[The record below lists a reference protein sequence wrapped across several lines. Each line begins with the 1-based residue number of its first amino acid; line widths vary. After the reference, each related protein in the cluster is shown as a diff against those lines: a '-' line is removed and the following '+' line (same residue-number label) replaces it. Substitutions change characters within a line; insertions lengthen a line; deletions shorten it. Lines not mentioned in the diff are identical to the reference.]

1 MAETATLSAMSM
13 EDGIV
18 SQDKTMTTTRS
29 NFSIATILGMEG
41 RAESLPSSP
50 VLPSLTMNFDPA
62 TIVPLSSPLCSN
74 NSPRCS
80 ITTSA
85 PSLLP
90 VDVVSSNNYVANWS
104 RRHLP
109 LGDFSE
115 RFFHWKDNDNEDDEE
130 NDEDDDDDD
139 DIVEEDDGETIPMME
154 HRYISLN
161 HAQKDHLR
169 IISGPQSSVWPP
181 EENEIR
187 RRRRCLGTEPHH
199 PRPPPPPPLL
209 LYSRQTGSRG
219 SPALSNSQV

>member
-1 MAETATLSAMSM
+1 MAETATLSAISM
-13 EDGIV
+13 QDGIV
-18 SQDKTMTTTRS
+18 SQDKTMPTTRS

-80 ITTSA
+80 IATSA

-115 RFFHWKDNDNEDDEE
+115 RFFHWKDNDNEDDKM
-130 NDEDDDDDD
+130 
-139 DIVEEDDGETIPMME
+139 DIADRDLDAAEGGEAAEGRCTACPAGSAAPAR
-154 HRYISLN
+154 HGSDAR
-161 HAQKDHLR
+161 
-169 IISGPQSSVWPP
+169 GGVWP
-181 EENEIR
+181 
-187 RRRRCLGTEPHH
+187 
-199 PRPPPPPPLL
+199 
-209 LYSRQTGSRG
+209 
-219 SPALSNSQV
+219 A